1 MDKSTVCNMALRLL
15 GEHEYVSGTPG
26 HAACELFFAQ
36 VYKEV
41 LSAGYWTFARRRVR
55 LHADGDSKY
64 PLPHDCLNIERLDG
78 MMHWAVCGDC
88 VVPNNRWDVVD
99 EVWVTYT
106 SSTLANRAEV
116 PDRNAAFIRALVCH
130 LAAACCV
137 PVTNDE
143 RRRQA
148 LEQEYQIWLTTALT
162 QDAKQDN
169 SNDQHPLERI
179 MNGSIV
185 NGYGR

>member
-1 MDKSTVCNMALRLL
+1 MDKATVCNMALRLL
-15 GEHEYVSGTPG
+15 GEHEYVPGTPG
-26 HAACELFFAQ
+26 HDACELFFAQ

-41 LSAGYWTFARRRVR
+41 LSAGYWTFARRKVKLTQDAQGR
-55 LHADGDSKY
+55 Y
-64 PLPHDCLNIERLDG
+64 PLPHDCLNVEGLSG
-78 MMHWAVCGDC
+78 VLHWGVYGDC
-88 VVPNNRWDVVD
+88 IVPNNRWDVVD

-106 SSTLANRAEV
+106 SSTLANREEV

-137 PVTNDE
+137 AVTNDE
-143 RRRQA
+143 RRRQG
-148 LEQEYQIWLTTALT
+148 LEQEYQVWLNAAMT

-179 MNGSIV
+179 MKSSIV
-185 NGYGR
+185 NGYGA